1 MADSR
6 RYAVLFD
13 LDGTLVDSIALLL
26 ASMRHTFQGRNRQP
40 SDAEWIE
47 GIGTPLPKQLTPYVE
62 SDEDRERLVNRY
74 RTVQCENHD
83 RLMARYEGVIDTLAL
98 LYQRGHPMAVVT
110 SKGNAMMERGLK
122 FIGADDYIEVFFSS
136 RRRHTSYIGDW
147 SSDVCC
153 SDLSG
158 RPVVDRVDRDR
169 DRLLEAGQRRVAGR
183 RRGRAADRVAGV
195 GDRELEAVGAV
206 VVGVRAVAERLQ
218 IGRASGREGVWMW
231 VVRGSGRD

>member
-6 RYAVLFD
+6 PYAVLFD

-26 ASMRHTFQGRNRQP
+26 ASMRHTFHGRVRQP

-74 RTVQCENHD
+74 RTFQVENHD

-98 LYQRGHPMAVVT
+98 LYQRGHPMAIVT

-122 FIGADDYIEVFFSS
+122 FIGADDYIEVA
-136 RRRHTSYIGDW
+136 IGYD
-147 SSDVCC
+147 SVHIHKPDPYPVKAALEKLEYAANEAVFLGDSPHDIK
-153 SDLSG
+153 SG
-158 RPVVDRVDRDR
+158 N
-169 DRLLEAGQRRVAGR
+169 A
-183 RRGRAADRVAGV
+183 AGV
-195 GDRELEAVGAV
+195 VTIAALWGPFTKSQLAPFNPSYFLDDIKQLPPLLDR
-206 VVGVRAVAERLQ
+206 
-218 IGRASGREGVWMW
+218 IASTSRP
-231 VVRGSGRD
+231 